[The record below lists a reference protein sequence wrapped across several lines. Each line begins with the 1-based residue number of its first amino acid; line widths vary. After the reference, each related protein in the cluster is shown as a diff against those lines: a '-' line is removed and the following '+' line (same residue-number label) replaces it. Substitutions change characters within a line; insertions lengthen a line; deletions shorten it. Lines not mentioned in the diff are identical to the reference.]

1 MEMRIMPEGDR
12 ALVVD
17 FGEYIDEAV
26 NDAVNALAG
35 KIRKHQFEGVEEMI
49 PTFRSLLI
57 LFDPK
62 RTSMRVLR
70 EGIEKLDLTSSAE
83 EKKEKRILRIPCCY
97 GGKYGEDLIDMEKVT
112 GLSREEI
119 VKIHS
124 GTDYRVY
131 MLGFL
136 PGFAYLGGLDERI
149 AAPRLKTPRLS
160 IPAGSVAI
168 GGNQTGVYPIASPG
182 GWRIIGSTPIEFYNP
197 NREEPILCRAGD
209 YIRFVP
215 IGEDEYDEIREHPEA
230 WA

>member
-62 RTSMRVLR
+62 RTSMRALR
-70 EGIEKLDLTSSAE
+70 ECIEKLDLTSSAE